1 MRLTIITVCLNSSK
15 TILKTLDS
23 LKKQTLKQ
31 FEHIIIDGGSIDG
44 TINLIKRNKL
54 KNSIFITKKNLGIYA
69 SLNLGI
75 KISRGKIIGI
85 LNSDDIFFNKNILEL
100 IVNYFKKN
108 KTNLIYGD
116 VIYKNNKKVL
126 RNWVSHKILKIKY
139 DYKNLIKNGWMP
151 PHTSIFIKKE
161 LLQNIGNYNQIYKIS
176 SDYDFIIRCFL
187 NNKTQPTYLNKKFVI
202 MKSGGVSNSSLNNV
216 MIKMFEDYKIIESNK
231 IGGIITL
238 IKKNLSKI
246 NQFF

>member
-1 MRLTIITVCLNSSK
+1 MRLSIITVCLNSSK

-23 LKKQTLKQ
+23 LKKQTLKKL
-31 FEHIIIDGGSIDG
+31 EHIIIDGGSTDG

-69 SLNLGI
+69 SLNLGM

-85 LNSDDIFFNKNILEL
+85 LNSDDIFFNKNTLEL
-100 IVNYFKKN
+100 IVNYFGKN
-108 KTNLIYGD
+108 KTNLIYGNI
-116 VIYKNNKKVL
+116 IYKNNKKVL
-126 RNWVSHKILKIKY
+126 RNWISHKTLKIKY
-139 DYKNLIKNGWMP
+139 DYKNLIKNGWMA

-187 NNKTQPTYLNKKFVI
+187 NNKTQPTYLNKKLVI